1 MSWVANNAAALSA
14 IGSVCMNVSTLVI
27 IFFNLNQLKFNSRSM
42 NVDINFKV
50 FELRKQ
56 IYKDVID
63 FIKNIN
69 LEKGFRHYL
78 QELENGEYKMSLEF
92 NKLKESIDN
101 CKHLFNKMFAT
112 ELEFLLLSIE
122 QGILV
127 EQKILD
133 IKNKDATLWTT
144 EDQSSLHSL
153 GDHRNEIINS
163 ILDFKTDQ
171 FLPYLNVANFHLNL
185 MNNDN
190 ADMPTSKVARTIAQ
204 FKTIFA
210 VAQSSM
216 KKEKAA

>member
-63 FIKNIN
+63 FTQNIN

-78 QELENGEYKMSLEF
+78 QELENGGYKMSLEF

-153 GDHRNEIINS
+153 GDHRNEIISS

-171 FLPYLNVANFHLNL
+171 FLPYLNVANFHLDL

-190 ADMPTSKVARTIAQ
+190 ADIPTSKVARTIAQ